1 MTAKK
6 KTTSAKTGADE
17 PVSRLKRPR
26 HPMPAFMRS
35 ALTKRGLMKAY
46 RERPPFQQNDYIGW
60 IMRAKREATQKK
72 RLEQML
78 DELENG
84 SVYMNMPWRVVA
96 RR

>member
-1 MTAKK
+1 MAAKK
-6 KTTSAKTGADE
+6 KPT
-17 PVSRLKRPR
+17 SRLKRPR
-26 HPMPAFMRS
+26 YPMPAFMRR
-35 ALTKRGLMKAY
+35 ALVKRGLMKAY

-60 IMRAKREATQKK
+60 IMRAKRAATQQK

-78 DELENG
+78 DELANG